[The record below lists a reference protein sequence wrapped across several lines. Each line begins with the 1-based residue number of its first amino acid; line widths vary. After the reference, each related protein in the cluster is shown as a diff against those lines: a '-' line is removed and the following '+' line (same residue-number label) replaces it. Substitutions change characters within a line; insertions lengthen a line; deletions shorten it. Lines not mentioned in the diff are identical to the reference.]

1 MSNRKQKFL
10 PAISNGICDQWTDWV
25 SASILQTVMMPLF
38 SQAPVSV
45 PTWFACSVSALE
57 SWKFNPESQW
67 ATEPHPPPAPI
78 NCVLGEVEEMLSIRT
93 SGNPTP
99 KQCSLSQKP
108 QTSANSSLQA
118 HHPFRQDSLEK
129 KKKWNNPQPACRIPY
144 GH

>member
-1 MSNRKQKFL
+1 
-10 PAISNGICDQWTDWV
+10 
-25 SASILQTVMMPLF
+25 MMPLF

-57 SWKFNPESQW
+57 SWKFNPESQR
-67 ATEPHPPPAPI
+67 ATESHPPPAPI

-118 HHPFRQDSLEK
+118 HYPFRQDSLEK
-129 KKKWNNPQPACRIPY
+129 KKTETTHNQHAEFHMDTNKAAEDIVTLACV
-144 GH
+144 